1 MRPDRDLTPDAAT
14 GKAPKT
20 ELRQYQP
27 GTRIGGPIVIP
38 GLYDGRNK
46 AFFFVNY
53 EDTRAPSQGTL
64 TRTILTEEARLGT
77 FRYTTA
83 AGATNAVNLLE
94 LAGRSG
100 QTTTLDPQVGKLLS
114 DIRASTD
121 GGAVTNLSDPSLQQ
135 FVFQSP
141 VDNFTPAPTV
151 RLDYN
156 LSENHRLTGSFNYQH
171 INSNPDTTNTQQV
184 RFPGFPV
191 YGSQQSTRYTTAESL
206 RSTFGTNLVNELR
219 VGATGGATL
228 FSPEKNVDMWAFTG
242 GSHLVISAAGITDAG
257 VTPTPSS
264 REASTKNIENTST
277 G

>member
-1 MRPDRDLTPDAAT
+1 M
-14 GKAPKT
+14 
-20 ELRQYQP
+20 
-27 GTRIGGPIVIP
+27 
-38 GLYDGRNK
+38 
-46 AFFFVNY
+46 
-53 EDTRAPSQGTL
+53 
-64 TRTILTEEARLGT
+64 
-77 FRYTTA
+77 
-83 AGATNAVNLLE
+83 
-94 LAGRSG
+94 
-100 QTTTLDPQVGKLLS
+100 
-114 DIRASTD
+114 
-121 GGAVTNLSDPSLQQ
+121 
-135 FVFQSP
+135 FQSP

-242 GSHLVISAAGITDAG
+242 GG
-257 VTPTPSS
+257 
-264 REASTKNIENTST
+264 RTS
-277 G
+277 